1 MGRARDALRV
11 LTPTSRF
18 LFALVVFAAIA
29 RSGPVAAGTSLVGI
43 AARVDADSIASVIRL
58 LSTDESGAPASRYAE
73 RPETRLRFAPAI
85 RDLFDRYLDAP
96 DSAFLLPFESS
107 RTDTDQTNVM
117 GIIRAD
123 GQSSGLVLLTA
134 HYDATGKFTPEWDAF
149 YDAAPGADDNASGI
163 ACLVEAARLLPA
175 LNLPFDVGLVAFG
188 SEEAFGP
195 ATKAPLEGS
204 RLFAR
209 ALEDSG
215 ALLLGV
221 LNCDMIAYNTVHQ
234 KVDVV
239 TNASSLWLA
248 ERFEAMADS
257 LAPDLE
263 VKRVLAPSSANSDHA
278 SFWAVGEDAVLLI
291 ENQFPDQSDSLPD
304 GTVKYLKNPFYH
316 TTDDTLGN
324 LNLELARAIT
334 GVVIGTVEG
343 LADAPAG
350 APDLVID
357 STHIIV
363 PRARVFVGDAVDVE
377 VRVFNRGGAIGGGLG
392 SARVELWRGEPGGG
406 SRLIGDASV
415 DLPIAPW
422 FYKRVFIPWSVGSTD
437 EGATPLFARVVAG
450 GISEATLSNND
461 ARLSINVLKNE
472 IRRLRTINSPA
483 RIDDTSNELR
493 LDFDVSLRPGVPQDV
508 EAEIFDASG
517 RRIAKHP
524 REPAKDG
531 RNSIFLRNFRFDE
544 GRSPNSGV
552 YFAEVRLFDRASGGR
567 VSSATGKFVLIR

>member
-1 MGRARDALRV
+1 MSEPAAATTR
-11 LTPTSRF
+11 
-18 LFALVVFAAIA
+18 LFG
-29 RSGPVAAGTSLVGI
+29 S

-58 LSTDESGAPASRYAE
+58 LSTDESGAPGSRYAE
-73 RPETRLRFAPAI
+73 RPETRLRYAPAI
-85 RDLFDRYLDAP
+85 RDLFARYLAAP
-96 DSAFLLPFESS
+96 DSAFLIPFESS
-107 RTDTDQTNVM
+107 RTDTAQTNVM
-117 GIIRAD
+117 AIIHAD
-123 GQSSGLVLLTA
+123 GPSNGLVLLTA
-134 HYDATGKFTPEWDAF
+134 HYDATGKLTPEWDAF
-149 YDAAPGADDNASGI
+149 YDPAPGADDNASGV

-175 LNLPFDVGLVAFG
+175 LDLPFDVGLVAFG

-195 ATKAPLEGS
+195 PTKAPLEGS
-204 RLFAR
+204 RVFAR
-209 ALEDSG
+209 GIEDSG
-215 ALLLGV
+215 ELLLGV
-221 LNCDMIAYNTVHQ
+221 LNCDMIAYNTVHE

-248 ERFEAMADS
+248 DRFAAIAAE

-263 VKRVLAPSSANSDHA
+263 VKRILAPSSGNSDHA
-278 SFWAVGEDAVLLI
+278 SFWALGEDAVLLI

-316 TTDDTLGN
+316 TKDDTLEN

-334 GVVIGTVEG
+334 GVVVGTIAG
-343 LADAPAG
+343 LAQAPDG
-350 APDLVID
+350 APDLVVD

-377 VRVFNRGGAIGGGLG
+377 VRVFNRGGVIGAGLG
-392 SARVELWRGEPGGG
+392 SARVELWRGDPGGG
-406 SRLIGDASV
+406 SRMIGDASI

-422 FYKRVFIPWSVGSTD
+422 FYKRVFIRWSVGDAD
-437 EGATPLFARVVAG
+437 EGAAPLFARVTAG

-461 ARLSINVLKNE
+461 ARLSMNVLKNE

-483 RIDDTSNELR
+483 RVDDAANELR
-493 LDFDVSLRPGVPQDV
+493 LDFEVSLRPGVPQDV
-508 EAEIFDASG
+508 EADIYDASG
-517 RRIAKHP
+517 RRIAEHP

-531 RNSIFLRNFRFDE
+531 RNSLFLRNFRFGE

-552 YFAEVRLFDRASGGR
+552 YFAEVRLFDRATSGL